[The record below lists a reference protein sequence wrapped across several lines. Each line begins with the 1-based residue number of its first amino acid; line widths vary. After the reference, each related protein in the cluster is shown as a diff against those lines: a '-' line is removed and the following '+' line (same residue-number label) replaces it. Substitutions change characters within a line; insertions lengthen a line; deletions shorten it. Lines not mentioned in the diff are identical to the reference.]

1 MGLCPISLTNFIYWF
16 GFIGVSYDI
25 SKFENFLF
33 FSNFSNATV
42 FSQNVLQLSSL
53 GNRDYWRFS
62 NVSCE
67 EEIESI
73 VVFSDLTST
82 MIGIS
87 DLGLGGV
94 ALGIA
99 SQGSIEFILTPFL
112 FKFWKCSCSSDV
124 TSIRFSRISS
134 SDSILF
140 LINGRNSF
148 LILSFLNPTKIACK
162 KRSCTRLH
170 YIYNCPL

>member
-1 MGLCPISLTNFIYWF
+1 M
-16 GFIGVSYDI
+16 
-25 SKFENFLF
+25 
-33 FSNFSNATV
+33 

-112 FKFWKCSCSSDV
+112 FKF
-124 TSIRFSRISS
+124 
-134 SDSILF
+134 
-140 LINGRNSF
+140 
-148 LILSFLNPTKIACK
+148 
-162 KRSCTRLH
+162 
-170 YIYNCPL
+170 